1 MAKSGGDAAAK
12 RARELRKEQQ
22 KADKRERR
30 EALTSQTESIPAET
44 EAALME
50 EFANLSEKFE
60 GDLISASQYAEER
73 HRIFVALGIETDDD

>member
-1 MAKSGGDAAAK
+1 MARSGGDAAAK

-30 EALTSQTESIPAET
+30 EAATSSNETIPAET

-50 EFANLSEKFE
+50 EFAALSAKFE
-60 GDLISASQYAEER
+60 SEQINAAMYAEER

>member
-1 MAKSGGDAAAK
+1 MARSGGDAAAK

-30 EALTSQTESIPAET
+30 EAATTNVESIPAET

-50 EFANLSEKFE
+50 EFASLSEKFE
-60 GDLISASQYAEER
+60 SDQINATQYAEER

>member
-30 EALTSQTESIPAET
+30 EALTSQNETIPVET

-50 EFANLSEKFE
+50 EFAALSEKFE
-60 GDLISASQYAEER
+60 SDLIPAAQYAEER
-73 HRIFVALGIETDDD
+73 HRIFVARGIETDDD